1 MAIGLVLMPLL
12 RADAGQAQESA
23 PSQFGFVVDESGGAV
38 AGALLTVRT
47 AHGAPRQNTAT
58 AGDGSFA
65 FRGLP
70 PGSYWLEVTAHPF
83 QQQRL
88 RLELDG
94 TEVEPLRIV
103 LGLAPFQSEVT
114 VTAERGTMTDVDGA
128 AGHSRRPLWPPPER
142 RWHRFAIACCR
153 SVPLCCQNVL
163 HSRTC
168 RIVQQTRAHSS
179 RPTSGGP
186 EETAVV
192 C

>member
-128 AGHSRRPLWPPPER
+128 AGHSRRPLWPHR
-142 RWHRFAIACCR
+142 RDGGTDSR
-153 SVPLCCQNVL
+153 SRAADRC
-163 HSRTC
+163 HSAVRTFYIPAGAGRPADGC
-168 RIVQQTRAHSS
+168 SFEQTD
-179 RPTSGGP
+179 
-186 EETAVV
+186 
-192 C
+192 